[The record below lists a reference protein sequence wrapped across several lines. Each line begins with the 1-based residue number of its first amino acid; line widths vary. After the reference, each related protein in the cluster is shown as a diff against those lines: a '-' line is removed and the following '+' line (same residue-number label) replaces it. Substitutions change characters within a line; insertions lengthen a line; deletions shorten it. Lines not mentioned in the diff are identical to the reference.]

1 MKLNFNFI
9 FPARAPEG
17 RTLPGWLAN

>member
-17 RTLPGWLAN
+17 RTLPGRLAN